1 MHATPSHRATRPIAA
16 LTPATHTRPSRLRH
30 WGQALVGGLAVCLLL
45 SACGGDDDNN
55 GSEGKAR
62 DVRCAR

>member
-1 MHATPSHRATRPIAA
+1 MQTPRTRFAPTRLAA
-16 LTPATHTRPSRLRH
+16 ILL
-30 WGQALVGGLAVCLLL
+30 ALSLLAA
-45 SACGGDDDNN
+45 ACGGDDDNNN